1 MKIIGEH
8 SFLSLAN
15 TDGWAAQILAL
26 HRRAVKAQ
34 PRSDT
39 ITFRQ
44 PSSEVSRGPKSS
56 AKRETN
62 FKTLATVKSLCPYH
76 LSGLNLHVFLTSQ
89 SVEIAEPI
97 ISKENR
103 HPVNTFFRLRSHLS
117 QSKRQTT
124 SSDGYLVATVSNS
137 AVLQQRSDAAEP
149 TKNQSW

>member
-1 MKIIGEH
+1 M
-8 SFLSLAN
+8 
-15 TDGWAAQILAL
+15 
-26 HRRAVKAQ
+26 RAVKAIK

-39 ITFRQ
+39 ITFRR

-76 LSGLNLHVFLTSQ
+76 LSGSNLHVFLTSQ
-89 SVEIAEPI
+89 SVEIAKPI
-97 ISKENR
+97 LSKENR
-103 HPVNTFFRLRSHLS
+103 HPVNTFFRLRSHLN